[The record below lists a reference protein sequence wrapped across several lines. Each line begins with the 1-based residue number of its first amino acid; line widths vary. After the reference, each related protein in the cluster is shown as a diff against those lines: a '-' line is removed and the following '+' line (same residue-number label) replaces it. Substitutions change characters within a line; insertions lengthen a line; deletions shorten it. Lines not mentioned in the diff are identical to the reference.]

1 MTAIEKDSATPKTL
15 PIHTY
20 SSERKFGPL
29 QTFKSLTREFPAAHA
44 LGYRFAERTIK
55 SRYRQSLLG
64 ILWAFLPP
72 ISTAIIWIILYQSK
86 VVNIPDVGA
95 PYPLFVITGTMLW
108 SVFSTALLMPMQI
121 MQANRSILVKIN
133 FPREAL
139 LVNAFY
145 EILFNTGIAFII
157 IIAELLFFGVHVDLT
172 SLLFIPAVFLLILL
186 GMAFGLLLLP
196 VSLLYKDVQ
205 FALPSVLQFAMYLT
219 PVVYA
224 TPIYKGAGKILG
236 LNPVTPVLTGARS
249 WLLGLDFSI
258 PIWHIAL
265 VAGITLVLL
274 FLGIIL
280 QRITVAILIERMGS

>member
-1 MTAIEKDSATPKTL
+1 MTAIEKDSATPETL
-15 PIHTY
+15 PVHTY
-20 SSERKFGPL
+20 SSERKFGL
-29 QTFKSLTREFPAAHA
+29 LKTFKSLIKEFPVAHS

-64 ILWAFLPP
+64 VLWAFLPP
-72 ISTAIIWIILYQSK
+72 ISTAIIWIILYESR
-86 VVNIPDVGA
+86 VVNISDVGV

-157 IIAELLFFGVHVDLT
+157 IIAELLIFGVHVDFH
-172 SLLFIPAVFLLILL
+172 SLLFIPAVFLLIFL
-186 GMAFGLLLLP
+186 GMALGLLLLP
-196 VSLLYKDVQ
+196 LSLLYKDVQ

-224 TPIYKGAGKILG
+224 TPIYKGAGKILA
-236 LNPVTPVLTGARS
+236 LNPVTPVLTSARA
-249 WLLGLDFSI
+249 WLLGLDLSV
-258 PIWHIAL
+258 P
-265 VAGITLVLL
+265 
-274 FLGIIL
+274 IIL

>member
-1 MTAIEKDSATPKTL
+1 MAAIEKDSSTPVTL
-15 PIHTY
+15 PVHTY
-20 SSERKFGPL
+20 SATRSFGL
-29 QTFKSLTREFPAAHA
+29 ISTFKSLIKEFPVAHS

-55 SRYRQSLLG
+55 SRYRQSLFG
-64 ILWAFLPP
+64 VLWAFLPP
-72 ISTAIIWIILYQSK
+72 ISTAIIWIILYQTR
-86 VVNIPDVGA
+86 VVNIGDVGA

-145 EILFNTGIAFII
+145 EIMFNTCIAFII
-157 IIAELLFFGVHVDLT
+157 IIAELLIFGVHVNFY
-172 SLLFIPAVFLLILL
+172 SLLFIPAVFVLILL
-186 GMAFGLLLLP
+186 GMSLGLLLLP

-224 TPIYKGAGKILG
+224 TPIYKGAGKILA
-236 LNPVTPVLTGARS
+236 LNPVTPVLTSARA
-249 WLLGLDFSI
+249 WLLGLDFTV
-258 PIWHIAL
+258 PVWHIML
-265 VAGITLVLL
+265 VLGITVALL

>member
-1 MTAIEKDSATPKTL
+1 MTAIEKDSATPNTL
-15 PIHTY
+15 PVHTY
-20 SSERKFGPL
+20 SSERKFGL
-29 QTFKSLTREFPAAHA
+29 LKTFRSLIREFPVAHS
-44 LGYRFAERTIK
+44 LGFRFAERTIK

-64 ILWAFLPP
+64 VLWAFLPP
-72 ISTAIIWIILYQSK
+72 ISTAIIWIILYESR
-86 VVNIPDVGA
+86 VVNISDVGA

-157 IIAELLFFGVHVDLT
+157 IIAELLIFGVPVNFY

-186 GMAFGLLLLP
+186 GMALGLLLLP

-224 TPIYKGAGKILG
+224 TPIYKGAGKILA
-236 LNPVTPVLTGARS
+236 LNPVTPVLTSARA
-249 WLLGLDFSI
+249 WLLGLDLSV
-258 PIWHIAL
+258 PTWHIIM

>member
-1 MTAIEKDSATPKTL
+1 MTAIEKDSATPETL
-15 PIHTY
+15 PVHTY
-20 SSERKFGPL
+20 SSERKFGL
-29 QTFKSLTREFPAAHA
+29 LKTFKSLIKEFPVAHS

-64 ILWAFLPP
+64 VLWAFLPP
-72 ISTAIIWIILYQSK
+72 ISTAIIWIILYESR
-86 VVNIPDVGA
+86 VVNISDVGV

-157 IIAELLFFGVHVDLT
+157 IIAELLIFGVHVDFH
-172 SLLFIPAVFLLILL
+172 SLLFIPAVFLLIFL
-186 GMAFGLLLLP
+186 GMALGLLLLP
-196 VSLLYKDVQ
+196 LSLLYKDVQ

-224 TPIYKGAGKILG
+224 TPIYKGAGKILA
-236 LNPVTPVLTGARS
+236 LNPVTPVLTSARA
-249 WLLGLDFSI
+249 WLLGLDLSV
-258 PIWHIAL
+258 PMWHIAL
-265 VAGITLVLL
+265 VAGITLLLL